1 MDNGSVLMDML
12 QKLQSAAIILRI
24 GTTFMKK
31 CDYYKRSRQVNWQK
45 IPIPKDDIDRSMI
58 KINFNVEETIF

>member
-31 CDYYKRSRQVNWQK
+31 CDYYKGADK
-45 IPIPKDDIDRSMI
+45 
-58 KINFNVEETIF
+58 